1 MRQVFRKI
9 PVYTGD
15 VSGVCSALFELGGMV
30 VMHDPSG
37 CNSTYNTHDEIRWY
51 DHDSLIFLSGLNDT
65 DAMLGNDEKLIRDIT
80 EAARIYSP
88 SFIAIANSPIPYIV
102 GMDFDAIT
110 RIIEKETGIPS
121 FYISTNGMHD
131 YTRGAGL
138 AFLQIA
144 KRFAGVP
151 VDSEKE
157 KGEKVCK
164 EKAEND
170 HKEKNG
176 KDCREKVEK
185 DFSKEENRAGR
196 KKIRV
201 NLLGMTPLDFYAPS
215 TEQSLRKKLASAGI
229 EIVSNW
235 AMDQDMVS
243 DGRDS
248 SSSISPISTDRNL
261 TEDRTEAEELVHAP
275 KGGAE
280 SSADTPENGFSGHS
294 NDNRYNQQLSD
305 ICRSASADVNL
316 LLSSTGL
323 PAAEYM
329 KERFGIPF
337 VAGIP
342 ACGTE
347 ELYFEAVRTAAET
360 GENQFPF
367 RERKAAAADGSD
379 EKKPPVCLIGEPV
392 VMTSL
397 AASMQTLTGVPTHV
411 FGMTEEGRGEP
422 AGSSL
427 FLGGNDFAPAG
438 EEELNARLRNI
449 TGQSEGDASV
459 LHAAESEI
467 GVIADPC
474 YEDAIPQGY
483 TIIRLPHLAF
493 SGRIFLREIPDLM
506 DESVVSRLQSFLSG
520 RDRDNGEKNPA
531 RN

>member
-144 KRFAGVP
+144 KRFAGVFAEP
-151 VDSEKE
+151 ESEIVQRNNNEREIKKYKE
-157 KGEKVCK
+157 K
-164 EKAEND
+164 D
-170 HKEKNG
+170 
-176 KDCREKVEK
+176 RK
-185 DFSKEENRAGR
+185 DFSDDKNRTGSG
-196 KKIRV
+196 KIRV

-235 AMDQDMVS
+235 AMDQNMVS
-243 DGRDS
+243 GGRDS

-367 RERKAAAADGSD
+367 RERKAAAADGPD
-379 EKKPPVCLIGEPV
+379 EKKLPVCLIGEPV

>member
-9 PVYTGD
+9 SVYTGD

-144 KRFAGVP
+144 KRFAGAP
-151 VDSEKE
+151 AEPE
-157 KGEKVCK
+157 NGKGEK
-164 EKAEND
+164 NY
-170 HKEKNG
+170 
-176 KDCREKVEK
+176 RERGGK
-185 DFSKEENRAGR
+185 DFSDEKKPAGGGR
-196 KKIRV
+196 IRV
-201 NLLGMTPLDFYAPS
+201 NLLGLTPLDFSAPT
-215 TEQSLRKKLASAGI
+215 TEQSLRAKLVSAGVEVI
-229 EIVSNW
+229 SNW
-235 AMDQDMVS
+235 AMDQS
-243 DGRDS
+243 GFSGGRDRS
-248 SSSISPISTDRNL
+248 SSTANSRNSAEDRNS
-261 TEDRTEAEELVHAP
+261 TEDRNPTEVRTQAEDHVRDR
-275 KGGAE
+275 KDGSE
-280 SSADTPENGFSGHS
+280 SSADTRDCDFSRQSPAGK
-294 NDNRYNQQLSD
+294 YNQLLAD

-342 ACGTE
+342 AFGTE

-367 RERKAAAADGSD
+367 RDRKTAAADGSN
-379 EKKPPVCLIGEPV
+379 EKKPPVCLVGEPV

-397 AASMQTLTGVPTHV
+397 AASMQIVTGVPTHV

-438 EEELNARLRNI
+438 EEELNARLRKI
-449 TGQSEGDASV
+449 IGLSVASGT
-459 LHAAESEI
+459 HAGESEI
-467 GVIADPC
+467 GVISDPF
-474 YEDAIPQGY
+474 YEDAIPQGFK
-483 TIIRLPHLAF
+483 IIRLPHLAF

-506 DESVVSRLQSFLSG
+506 GESLLSQFQSFLSEK
-520 RDRDNGEKNPA
+520 DRNNDWKNPV
-531 RN
+531 RKG

>member
-144 KRFAGVP
+144 KRFAGAAAEP
-151 VDSEKE
+151 ENEKNEKSHNEQSENSFHE
-157 KGEKVCK
+157 KGVKNHIEKD
-164 EKAEND
+164 EKSYCEQD
-170 HKEKNG
+170 RKYFSDEKNTTG
-176 KDCREKVEK
+176 
-185 DFSKEENRAGR
+185 SG
-196 KKIRV
+196 IISV
-201 NLLGMTPLDFYAPS
+201 NLLGLTPLDFSARS
-215 TEQSLRKKLASAGI
+215 TEQSLRTKLSSAGI

-235 AMDQDMVS
+235 AMDQSHVQTQRSEADFS
-243 DGRDS
+243 AEIQEQGPFRQ
-248 SSSISPISTDRNL
+248 STDNKYNRLL
-261 TEDRTEAEELVHAP
+261 T
-275 KGGAE
+275 
-280 SSADTPENGFSGHS
+280 
-294 NDNRYNQQLSD
+294 D

-316 LLSSTGL
+316 LLSSTGF

-329 KERFGIPF
+329 KEQFGIPF

-347 ELYFEAVRTAAET
+347 ELYFEAVRTAAKT

-367 RERKAAAADGSD
+367 RERNAARADE
-379 EKKPPVCLIGEPV
+379 EKLPVCLIGEPV

-397 AASMQTLTGVPTHV
+397 AASVQALTGRPTHV
-411 FGMTEEGRGEP
+411 FGMTEVGRKGA
-422 AGSSL
+422 AGGSL
-427 FLGGNDFAPAG
+427 FLGINDSAPTG
-438 EEELNARLRNI
+438 EEKLNSLLRDI
-449 TGQSEGDASV
+449 IGQSAATAT
-459 LHAAESEI
+459 HAAESDI

-474 YEDAIPQGY
+474 YEDAIPQGF

-506 DESVVSRLQSFLSG
+506 SESVFSLLKKFLSES
-520 RDRDNGEKNPA
+520 DNDNE
-531 RN
+531 

>member
-110 RIIEKETGIPS
+110 RIIENETGIPS

-144 KRFAGVP
+144 KRFAGASV
-151 VDSEKE
+151 EQENE
-157 KGEKVCK
+157 KGSDSYYEKGSK
-164 EKAEND
+164 SDNEKAAKSHIEKDEKSYYEKGSKNFSD
-170 HKEKNG
+170 EKNLTG
-176 KDCREKVEK
+176 
-185 DFSKEENRAGR
+185 SGR
-196 KKIRV
+196 IRV
-201 NLLGMTPLDFYAPS
+201 NLLGMTPLDFSAPS
-215 TEQSLRKKLASAGI
+215 TEQSLRIKLASAGI

-235 AMDQDMVS
+235 AMDQIPVPIS
-243 DGRDS
+243 EPDS
-248 SSSISPISTDRNL
+248 SAET
-261 TEDRTEAEELVHAP
+261 TEC
-275 KGGAE
+275 
-280 SSADTPENGFSGHS
+280 GFSRQSTGY
-294 NDNRYNQQLSD
+294 RYNRLLAD

-316 LLSSTGL
+316 LLSSTCL

-329 KERFGIPF
+329 KEQFGIPF

-347 ELYFEAVRTAAET
+347 ELYFEAVRAAAET

-367 RERKAAAADGSD
+367 RERNNFAADK
-379 EKKPPVCLIGEPV
+379 EKLPVCLIGEPV
-392 VMTSL
+392 IMTSL
-397 AASMQTLTGVPTHV
+397 AASVQILTGRPTHV
-411 FGMTEEGRGEP
+411 FGMTEEGRRGS
-422 AGSSL
+422 AGGSL
-427 FLGGNDFAPAG
+427 FLGINDSAPEG
-438 EEELNARLRNI
+438 EEELNSLLRNI
-449 TGQSEGDASV
+449 ISQSAASAT
-459 LHAAESEI
+459 HAAESDI

-474 YEDAIPQGY
+474 YEDAIPRRSAV
-483 TIIRLPHLAF
+483 IRLPHLAF

-506 DESVVSRLQSFLSG
+506 GESMLSLLKRFLSES
-520 RDRDNGEKNPA
+520 DRENE
-531 RN
+531 